1 MATLETGLVHR
12 ASNHFVSLT
21 ARSQK
26 SLKIPVQDRQKH
38 ILDFF
43 NFTGVCSSGLVLTP
57 PSMTTKALEPLLQA
71 SIVVSLVLAIVA
83 AGVDVV
89 VTVALERHGRSQRF
103 IQVAAHVRII

>member
-57 PSMTTKALEPLLQA
+57 PSMTTKALVMHWAESWQSSELFKN
-71 SIVVSLVLAIVA
+71 IWVSY
-83 AGVDVV
+83 
-89 VTVALERHGRSQRF
+89 SF
-103 IQVAAHVRII
+103 QVARCNIEQS